1 MMLAV
6 TGSHARL
13 YGNQMWIEG
22 KKTPRILLV
31 LNKGKL
37 SKLIDEINK
46 LFCCKK
52 RKEHIQ

>member
-22 KKTPRILLV
+22 KQTPRILLV
-31 LNKGKL
+31 LNEGKL
-37 SKLIDEINK
+37 SKLIDEIN
-46 LFCCKK
+46 
-52 RKEHIQ
+52 